1 MKNKDYWVERSIN
14 SLLEAERSV
23 LDYESEL
30 RDAYTVALRE
40 IQKEIGSFF
49 DRYARD
55 NKLPYAEA
63 RKRLTANEKKSFEV
77 QLKEWYKLAN
87 ELSLSREY
95 SAYIKELS
103 AKLYITRLES
113 LQASIRYQV
122 EQISAKRYSGIQQI
136 MSDNY
141 LASYY
146 STYYTVASGLESA
159 VSFSNVDANAIEVAV
174 RAKRDGYHFS
184 QSIWGDRDA
193 LVKKLNV
200 LLPQSFSRGL
210 GSKQIA
216 DQLAKEMNVENG
228 KAMRLVRTEVNYIA
242 NQASIRVYKA
252 ANLAK
257 YEYLATLDM
266 RTSQICRDM
275 DGEVILVSQAKVGIN
290 FPPLHPNC
298 RSTTIPYFEDYEEPD
313 DTRTARDENARTI
326 KVPRS
331 MTQEQWIKKYAP
343 EDQQEKLLKFRNSYK
358 SKI

>member
-1 MKNKDYWVERSIN
+1 MKNKDYWQERAIN

-23 LDYESEL
+23 LDYENKL
-30 RDAYTVALRE
+30 KDAYTIALRE
-40 IQKEIGSFF
+40 IQKEVGSFF
-49 DRYARD
+49 DRYARQ
-55 NKLPYAEA
+55 NKIPYAEA
-63 RKRLTANEKKSFEV
+63 RKRLTANEKKSFEI
-77 QLKEWYKLAN
+77 QLKEWYRVAN
-87 ELSLSREY
+87 ELGLSREY
-95 SAYIKELS
+95 SQYIKDMT

-113 LQASIRYQV
+113 LQASIRYQI
-122 EQISAKRYSGIQQI
+122 EQISTKRYSGITQL
-136 MSDNY
+136 MSENFIYAYYANY
-141 LASYY
+141 F
-146 STYYTVASGLESA
+146 TVASGLEAS
-159 VSFSNVDANAIEVAV
+159 VSFSSVDANGVEVAV

-184 QSIWGDRDA
+184 QSIWRDRDA
-193 LVKKLNV
+193 LIKKLDV

-216 DQLAKEMNVENG
+216 DQLAKEMNVEKN

-242 NQASIRVYKA
+242 NQASMRVYKA
-252 ANLAK
+252 ANLQK

-266 RTSQICRDM
+266 RTSEMCRDM

-313 DTRTARDENARTI
+313 DERTARNEEGKTI
-326 KVPRS
+326 KVPRK
-331 MTQEQWIKKYAP
+331 MTQEEWIKTYAP